1 MSASGG
7 YYLKQNVVI
16 EPLVMR
22 WYAWPHLIS
31 PASNAMNIAFKHLTI
46 MESFIKSPELH
57 AQAILTPNLRG
68 GPFLNYPATEVE
80 NIKYLLEETKKK
92 QKLQIQFAEG
102 LKEAMRLVVKF
113 ADGNSLTPLYPM
125 LPDVV
130 KGYVELYYSINGGAD
145 LRVIEP
151 LLYRSPIYNPDFQ
164 SSIIHQVSE
173 LDRHFAL
180 STPRIYCDNSIELC
194 KPFSDDI
201 YDFLSNLRFEPQSHK
216 CISNH
221 LLSSSITMDV
231 FEKFLTEEKPS
242 ISEYEKSSIARWR
255 YFGHACV
262 LVEAA
267 DGSNVLVDPVFAY
280 QNGNYPSRYSL
291 VDLPERIDYVLL
303 THNHQDHVLIE
314 SLLALRPRISKII
327 IPSGSGS
334 IADPSLKL
342 ALNACGFKNVMELS
356 SLESISS
363 GEIKFTAL
371 PFLGEHADLNI
382 QTKAGWLVEAS
393 NLKILFAADSNNIEP
408 NLYDLLR
415 PLIGKV
421 DILFI
426 GMECAGAP
434 LSWLY
439 GALLPRPL
447 DHKKDNSRRLDG
459 SDFSRAMNVI
469 SSLDC
474 DKVYIYAMG
483 REPWLSFITSIDPD
497 DETIPM
503 QNARKLLDAC
513 REKGI
518 YAELLYGMADG

>member
-1 MSASGG
+1 MSVASA

-31 PASNAMNIAFKHLTI
+31 PASNAMNVAFKHLNI

-68 GPFLNYPATEVE
+68 GPFLNYPPSEVDK
-80 NIKYLLEETKKK
+80 IKYLLEETIEQ
-92 QKLQIQFAEG
+92 QKLQIEFAEG
-102 LKEAMRLVVKF
+102 LKETMRLVVKL

-130 KGYVELYYSINGGAD
+130 KGYVELYYTINSGAD

-151 LLYRSPIYNPDFQ
+151 LLYRSPIYNPNFQ
-164 SSIIHQVSE
+164 SSIIHQISE
-173 LDRHFAL
+173 DERPFAL
-180 STPRIYCDNSIELC
+180 STPRIYCDNSVELH
-194 KPFSDDI
+194 KPFCDDI
-201 YDFLSNLRFEPQSHK
+201 YDFLSNLRFKPQSYK
-216 CISNH
+216 CIADN
-221 LLSSSITMDV
+221 LLSSNIIMDD
-231 FEKFLTEEKPS
+231 FEQFLTKEKPP
-242 ISEYEKSSIARWR
+242 ISKYEKPSIARWR

-280 QNGNYPSRYSL
+280 QNGNCPSRYSL
-291 VDLPERIDYVLL
+291 ADLPERIDYVLL

-314 SLLALRPRISKII
+314 SLLALRPRVYKII

-342 ALNACGFKNVMELS
+342 ALNACGFNNVIELS
-356 SLESISS
+356 SLECISS

-393 NLKILFAADSNNIEP
+393 SLKILFAADSNNIEP

-421 DILFI
+421 DVLFI

-434 LSWLY
+434 LTWLY

-447 DHKKDNSRRLDG
+447 DQKKDHSRRLNG
-459 SDFSRAMNVI
+459 SDYSRAMNVI

-474 DKVYIYAMG
+474 NKVYIYAMG
-483 REPWLSFITSIDPD
+483 REPWLSFITSIDPS

-503 QNARKLLDAC
+503 ENARKLLNAC

-518 YAELLYGMADG
+518 FAELLYGMADG